1 MSPQFLLL
9 ALGTLASE
17 DLTCISAGVLIAQ
30 GRIGFVE
37 GTLACLLGI
46 VGGDILL
53 FLAGRC
59 IGRPALSHPFVSR
72 FLSPEKIE
80 EASTWLSAKGLHAV
94 IISRFTPGLRLAT
107 YFAAGSLRTRF
118 WSFAAYFLLASII
131 WTPLLVG
138 STVLFG
144 DQLLRSVFTG
154 SSGSSTAFAA
164 SSAVLTFGFLFSR
177 RLFAYSRRRELIGM
191 WKRWAKWE
199 FWPPWLAY
207 LPLLPYL
214 LYLALRH
221 RSLTVFT
228 AANPG
233 IPTGGFVGES
243 KSQILNRLRDSQA
256 VARFEVIPAELGSAA
271 KLAYAADLM
280 AQLDF
285 HFPIVLKPDV
295 GERGAGVA
303 VIRSSEEMQ
312 HYFSAAQGPVILQ
325 QYVEG
330 AEFGVFYCRYPHE
343 RHGRIFSITEKR
355 FPEVVGDGRRTF
367 GELILNDSRAVC
379 MASTYAKSSK
389 RPLKE
394 VPALG
399 QRIKLVELGSHCRGA
414 IFLDGQQWNSPEL
427 EAAIDRVSHVHT
439 GFYFG
444 RFDVRTPSSAALQQ
458 GIFRVIE
465 LNGVSAEATHIY
477 DPAVSLPEAYRVL
490 FQQWRIAFEI
500 GAANRQKGIQP
511 SSLSELMTAVLQ
523 RFGLALGCRHQCGN
537 PRQTRKLIAVDDQN
551 SQ

>member
-1 MSPQFLLL
+1 MLPQFPLL

-17 DLTCISAGVLIAQ
+17 DLTCITAGVLIAQ
-30 GRIGFVE
+30 GRIGFAE
-37 GTLACLLGI
+37 GTLACLAGI
-46 VGGDILL
+46 VGGDLLL

-59 IGRPALSHPFVSR
+59 IGRPALRQPFIAR
-72 FLSPEKIE
+72 FLPPEKITQ
-80 EASTWLSAKGLHAV
+80 ASEWLSAKGLSAV

-144 DQLLRSVFTG
+144 DQLLRSVFAG
-154 SSGSSTAFAA
+154 SSDGSAA
-164 SSAVLTFGFLFSR
+164 LMAALAILTGGFLLLR
-177 RLFAYSRRRELIGM
+177 RMFTHTRRRQLAGM
-191 WKRWAKWE
+191 WGRITRWE

-221 RSLTVFT
+221 RSFTVFT

-243 KSQILNRLRDSQA
+243 KSHILKRLCDSQA
-256 VARFEVIPAELGSAA
+256 VARFAVIPGGLESGG

-280 AQLDF
+280 ARMDL
-285 HFPIVLKPDV
+285 HFPVVLKPDV

-303 VIRSSEEMQ
+303 VIRSAGEMER
-312 HYFSAAQGPVILQ
+312 HLCEAQGPVILQ
-325 QYVEG
+325 QYIEG
-330 AEFGVFYCRYPHE
+330 AEFGVFYYRYPHE
-343 RHGRIFSITEKR
+343 RRGRIFSITEKR
-355 FPEVVGDGRRTF
+355 FPEVAGDGRSTF
-367 GELILNDSRAVC
+367 GELILNDGRAVC

-389 RPLKE
+389 RALND
-394 VPALG
+394 VPAAG
-399 QRIKLVELGSHCRGA
+399 ERIKLAELGSHCRGA
-414 IFLDGQQWNSPEL
+414 IFLDGGRWNSPQL
-427 EAAIDRVSHVHT
+427 EDAIEKVSSVHT
-439 GFYFG
+439 GFFFG
-444 RFDVRTPSSAALQQ
+444 RCDVRTPSSAALQA
-458 GIFRVIE
+458 GIFHVIE

-490 FQQWRIAFEI
+490 FRQWRIAFEI
-500 GAANRQKGIQP
+500 GAANRLKGIQP
-511 SSLSELMTAVLQ
+511 SSLRELLTAVLH
-523 RFGLALGCRHQCGN
+523 RFGVVASCGWLSF
-537 PRQTRKLIAVDDQN
+537 RCQHR
-551 SQ
+551 